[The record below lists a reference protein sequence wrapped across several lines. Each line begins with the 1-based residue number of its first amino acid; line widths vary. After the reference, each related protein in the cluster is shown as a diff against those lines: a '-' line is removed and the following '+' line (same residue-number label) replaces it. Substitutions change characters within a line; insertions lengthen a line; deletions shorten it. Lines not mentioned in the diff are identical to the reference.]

1 MTEEADTLR
10 AKVSKSAPCG
20 DSIRFFS
27 DGQERFFALL
37 CDGMGSGEDA
47 AAISG
52 ICVSFLERLLRAG
65 VGIDSALT
73 LLNRHLCSRTSPA
86 AEITSTVDLISM
98 DLFSGKAHFIKSG
111 AADSLILR
119 GDQWYTVSSRT
130 YPLGVLHSVDA
141 QIIPFPLQAGDQIL
155 MMSDGVMDTL
165 LPEAIASIS
174 GIDANAAQLDLTDQP
189 GWLYALLDTASLD
202 SEASV
207 RDFLDRILTSARQR
221 GSADDMTVAML
232 HRHQQ
237 GHHQFHH

>member
-1 MTEEADTLR
+1 VEQADTPR
-10 AKVSKSAPCG
+10 AKAAKVIPCG

-27 DGQERFFALL
+27 DGQEHFFALL

-73 LLNRHLCSRTSPA
+73 LLNQHLCSRSISA
-86 AEITSTVDLISM
+86 AEFTSTVDLISV
-98 DLFSGKAHFIKSG
+98 DLFSGKTHFIKSG

-141 QIIPFPLQAGDQIL
+141 QILPFSLQAGDRIL

-165 LPEAIASIS
+165 LPEAITASS
-174 GIDANAAQLDLTDQP
+174 DADPGAAHLDLSDQP
-189 GWLYALLDTASLD
+189 GWLYALLDTASLQSD
-202 SEASV
+202 SST
-207 RDFLDRILTSARQR
+207 RDFLDRILTCARQH
-221 GSADDMTVAML
+221 GSVDDMTVAL
-232 HRHQQ
+232 LRVVAN
-237 GHHQFHH
+237 